1 VRGSL
6 RLPALSP
13 ASPLQVA
20 GMCVRSAARLW
31 SGPTRQATVLEVA
44 VGDRR
49 VRGAERLMDQYRRC
63 GGLKTT
69 RCRPLSA
76 QPVGW
81 KPLRQIRGPPSRQS
95 SLSAS
100 LSFSLIRGH
109 SLGFAIG
116 RHACIGRRPSGLN
129 IDERPRQTR
138 KASAN
143 ELAPHR
149 LELAP
154 LTRGVTS
161 ARTRQELVHGWR
173 YSPPEG
179 Q

>member
-1 VRGSL
+1 LQYGTWEPVRNATASTWALRLTVLDDRFVDELIYVENAPAYEVRGSL

-31 SGPTRQATVLEVA
+31 SGSTRQATVLEVA

-116 RHACIGRRPSGLN
+116 RHACIGRRQSGLN
-129 IDERPRQTR
+129 IDERPR
-138 KASAN
+138 AD
-143 ELAPHR
+143 
-149 LELAP
+149 
-154 LTRGVTS
+154 
-161 ARTRQELVHGWR
+161 
-173 YSPPEG
+173 
-179 Q
+179 